1 MLIGATALM
10 GVAVYYFFNY
20 FFRLAVALDNNHLEP
35 FLDQSIR
42 AQWLAFACHALLI
55 ALLYLVVAFKPHA
68 VSREVIVLFGLLQL
82 LECVLLF
89 VFANSNVVAGLLTAA
104 AVFVMLGA
112 ALWPRRLP
120 DAPAREAPVRS
131 DPVSPQ

>member
-20 FFRLAVALDNNHLEP
+20 FFRLSVALDNNHLEP

-55 ALLYLVVAFKPHA
+55 ALLYVVVAFKPHA

-82 LECVLLF
+82 LECILLF

-104 AVFVMLGA
+104 ALFVLMGA
-112 ALWPRRLP
+112 VLWPRRLP
-120 DAPAREAPVRS
+120 DTGESPAPLRS
-131 DPVSPQ
+131 DPISPP